1 MAAALARV
9 CIPGSSPT
17 VDVQVQQGVLQGALR
32 STYHDGIPYFSF
44 QGVPYARPPVGD
56 LRFRAPQPPVPWEG
70 VRPAT
75 EEGHMCVQ
83 PHTEIYWMP
92 PEVHKMRLPTTWRRA
107 WNIVSSLP
115 RLGAQILRFWAQQ
128 EDCLYL
134 NVYTKRMSPEP
145 AAPHFGCDSEDP
157 GSPGCKDKLSP
168 VLVFIHGGA
177 FYSGTANSH
186 IYGPDFLLRED
197 VVLVTVQYRLG
208 AI

>member
-1 MAAALARV
+1 MYYGDESKTPDASTGASWWRLAITALMAAALARV

-92 PEVHKMRLPTTWRRA
+92 PEVHKVRLVPVAPRRRCRPRP
-107 WNIVSSLP
+107 NIP
-115 RLGAQILRFWAQQ
+115 
-128 EDCLYL
+128 
-134 NVYTKRMSPEP
+134 
-145 AAPHFGCDSEDP
+145 
-157 GSPGCKDKLSP
+157 
-168 VLVFIHGGA
+168 
-177 FYSGTANSH
+177 
-186 IYGPDFLLRED
+186 
-197 VVLVTVQYRLG
+197 
-208 AI
+208 